1 MGVFV
6 LVCLFCFFY
15 RTVGTARLE
24 EHVSR
29 VMQHSYL
36 VCSGDSL
43 QCPAIRTIILNS
55 LKYLANYKDVLGI

>member
-15 RTVGTARLE
+15 RTVGTTRLE

>member
-6 LVCLFCFFY
+6 LVYLFCFFY
-15 RTVGTARLE
+15 RTVGTTRLE

-36 VCSGDSL
+36 VYNGDSL